1 MEIDPQNLPSE
12 VNVLQQIVLQ
22 LLQTVEDKDQLL
34 ARVQHQLAQLL
45 RYRYGQKR
53 ERIDE
58 NQLFLFAA
66 QIIAASQRAS
76 AASSGEEPAVDSPR
90 ADSQEKKEKAEC
102 RGHGRKRLPE
112 SLERRR
118 VVFDLEESQ
127 RQCQHCQTPMKK
139 IGEDVSERLE
149 FVPASLQVIE
159 EVCIK
164 YACPRGCGVAAGKK
178 PASPI
183 EKGLPGPGLLAQVAV
198 SKYGDHLP
206 LNRMESIFQRHGAEL
221 SRKTMCD
228 WMAACAELVSPV
240 WERMKEVVLTSKA
253 VQTDD
258 TPVPVLDR
266 GRTSTRTGR
275 IWTYVGDANGPY
287 IVYDYTGNRS
297 REGPEEFL
305 RGYKGYL
312 QADAYAAYDAMFKNP
327 KQYLTE
333 VACWAHSRRYFFE
346 AQTSD
351 LCRSTV
357 MLAYIQLLYEVEREA
372 RNATAEQRRELR
384 QAKSL
389 PILRDIKNY
398 LEMEKPKVL
407 PKSPMGVAIDYTL
420 SNWEA
425 LLRYTDDGDLEID
438 NNGAERSLRPIV
450 VGRRNWLF
458 YGSDKG
464 GRTGAVLSSLIASC
478 KRLRIEPFTYLRD
491 LFARISTHPHHQLD
505 ELLPDKWFLAQ
516 QNVSS
521 AHEET

>member
-1 MEIDPQNLPSE
+1 MEIDPHNLPSE
-12 VNVLQQIVLQ
+12 VHVLQQIVLQ

-45 RYRYGQKR
+45 RNRYGQKR

-76 AASSGEEPAVDSPR
+76 AATSSEEST
-90 ADSQEKKEKAEC
+90 ADSLTSKEKKETER
-102 RGHGRKRLPE
+102 RGHGRRPLPKT
-112 SLERRR
+112 LERRR

-127 RQCQHCQTPMKK
+127 RQCQHCQTPMQK

-149 FVPASLQVIE
+149 FIPAFLQVIE
-159 EVCIK
+159 EVRPK
-164 YACPRGCGVAAGKK
+164 YACGKGCGVAAAPK
-178 PASPI
+178 PASSI
-183 EKGLPGPGLLAQVAV
+183 EKGLPGPGLLAHVAV

-206 LNRMESIFQRHGAEL
+206 LNRMESIFQRHGVEL

-228 WMAACAELVSPV
+228 WMAACAELASPV
-240 WERMKEVVLTSKA
+240 WERMKETVLTSKA

-266 GRTSTRTGR
+266 QLTRTRTGR
-275 IWTYVGDANGPY
+275 IWTYVGDRNGPY
-287 IVYDYTGNRS
+287 IVYDYTANRS

-305 RGYKGYL
+305 RGYCGFL

-327 KQYLTE
+327 SRSLTE

-351 LCRSTV
+351 LCRATV
-357 MLAYIQLLYEVEREA
+357 MLAYIQLLYDVEREA
-372 RNATAEQRRELR
+372 RNSTAEQRRELR
-384 QAKSL
+384 QAKSR
-389 PILRDIKNY
+389 PILEDIKNY
-398 LEMEKPKVL
+398 LQTEKPKML

-425 LLRYTDDGDLEID
+425 LLRYTEDGDLEID
-438 NNGAERSLRPIV
+438 NNRAERSLRYIV

-464 GRTGAVLSSLIASC
+464 GRTAAVLSSLIASC
-478 KRLRIEPFTYLRD
+478 KLLRIEPFAYLRD
-491 LFARISTHPHHQLD
+491 LFTRISNHPHHRLD
-505 ELLPDKWFLAQ
+505 ELLPDRWQSTKPAT
-516 QNVSS
+516 NS
-521 AHEET
+521 